1 MDDMPIYTYRCECG
15 QDFDQLMPM
24 SAGPPACPICGG
36 VTRKIPAGFNLGSGA
51 NAKPRPRQP
60 GSGAGVDS
68 SSLWRAAFKGRPE
81 KVSRE
86 LEFRRRLE
94 ANKVGSQ
101 SSERS
106 ELGPERHAGAV
117 PLGNPPASPTKS

>member
-1 MDDMPIYTYRCECG
+1 MPIYTFRCECG
-15 QDFDQLMPM
+15 QDFDQLIPM
-24 SAGPPACPICGG
+24 SAEPPACPVCGG

-51 NAKPRPRQP
+51 NAKPPSRKSGP
-60 GSGAGVDS
+60 GTGVDS
-68 SSLWRAAFKGRPE
+68 SSLWRAAFKGKPE

-94 ANKVGSQ
+94 ANKVGSS

-106 ELGPERHAGAV
+106 EMGPERHAGAV
-117 PLGNPPASPTKS
+117 PLGNNPPASPTHN